1 MALFTKGNPGKGGG
15 RRKGSRDR
23 ISTALLEAIAK
34 DFEEFGEEA
43 VKIARVEKPVEYL
56 RIVASLL
63 PKEFEI
69 VDSRLQDISDE
80 ELDAFI
86 EVARRRVITLKD
98 IGDGTAETA
107 DREPAQLLPPIQETS
122 RISPSRRHP
131 S

>member
-1 MALFTKGNPGKGGG
+1 MALFTKGNPAKGGG

-69 VDSRLQDISDE
+69 VDSRLHDITDE

-86 EVARRRVITLKD
+86 EVARRRIITLAD
-98 IGDGTAETA
+98 INGGTGETA
-107 DREPAQLLPPIQETS
+107 DAEPAQLLPPV
-122 RISPSRRHP
+122 
-131 S
+131 

>member
-69 VDSRLQDISDE
+69 VDSRLHDITDE

-86 EVARRRVITLKD
+86 EVVQTTHHYSCR
-98 IGDGTAETA
+98 
-107 DREPAQLLPPIQETS
+107 Q
-122 RISPSRRHP
+122 
-131 S
+131 

>member
-1 MALFTKGNPGKGGG
+1 MTLFTKGNPGKGGG

-43 VKIARVEKPVEYL
+43 VKIAQVEKPVEYL

-69 VDSRLQDISDE
+69 VDSRLHDISDE

-86 EVARRRVITLKD
+86 EVARRGVITLKD
-98 IGDGTAETA
+98 IGVGAGETQDA
-107 DREPAQLLPPIQETS
+107 QPAQLLPPV
-122 RISPSRRHP
+122 
-131 S
+131 

>member
-1 MALFTKGNPGKGGG
+1 MFQKGHTANKGG

-23 ISTALLEAIAK
+23 ISTALLEAIAT
-34 DFEEFGEEA
+34 DFEQFGEEA

-98 IGDGTAETA
+98 IGDGTAETTDA
-107 DREPAQLLPPIQETS
+107 EPPQLLPPV
-122 RISPSRRHP
+122 
-131 S
+131 

>member
-23 ISTALLEAIAK
+23 IGTALLEAIAK

-69 VDSRLQDISDE
+69 VDSRLHDISDE

-107 DREPAQLLPPIQETS
+107 DREPAQLLPPV
-122 RISPSRRHP
+122 
-131 S
+131 

>member
-69 VDSRLQDISDE
+69 VVYRLQDISDE

-98 IGDGTAETA
+98 IGGGTAETA
-107 DREPAQLLPPIQETS
+107 DREPAQLLPPV
-122 RISPSRRHP
+122 
-131 S
+131 

>member
-86 EVARRRVITLKD
+86 EVARSRVITLKD

-107 DREPAQLLPPIQETS
+107 DREPAQLLPPV
-122 RISPSRRHP
+122 
-131 S
+131 